1 MRASAR
7 YLVALAVTLA
17 PLIAGPAL
25 GQRLGAK
32 GSDTDVVQRGEG
44 VPPRVVPP
52 CAPGKCPFAGQ
63 TVSVVVSGGN
73 TIAGPIH
80 ELKVEYEQA
89 TGARL
94 NIVELPI
101 DEHFA
106 GFISDATNRGG
117 KFDISMAGAWW
128 LGELVEADFI
138 LPLDR
143 FYKDPRFPHW
153 DMNDVLPAPRSL
165 LTYAGKLYMVANDH
179 DGQVMYYRRD
189 LFSDPGQQ
197 AAFRRKYGYPLAV
210 PQTWAQF
217 RDAAEFF
224 DGQDLNADGTPDHG
238 ITLALGVGSQ
248 GMFHFMSMSAPFVVG
263 PGNQKLYWF
272 DPKSMAPLVDSPGHV
287 RALEV
292 LVDLTRFGPREMQTW
307 DLGRNWD
314 YFLAGRAALTF
325 SWADLG
331 ALAQQPGSRV
341 KGKIGVAPM
350 PGTTEYYSQSRREWV
365 KTRGINKVGNT
376 IGGSWAGVIS
386 RSSKAPEAAYY
397 LLALMAH
404 KEKALVYAARGWDG
418 IDPGRYSQFLPPA
431 GTARIE
437 QYLGL
442 GWDAADIRDYLGA
455 YAESFGNSLQFP
467 YLRIPGAFSY
477 CQALDVH
484 LAEATSG
491 QLSPAAALKAT
502 AIDFE
507 EITLRMGR
515 TKQRK
520 SYQASLQF

>member
-1 MRASAR
+1 MRVWIGFLVTISVTFLSA
-7 YLVALAVTLA
+7 VAT
-17 PLIAGPAL
+17 PAH

-44 VPPRVVPP
+44 VPPRVMPP
-52 CAPGKCPFAGQ
+52 CLPGKCAFVGQ
-63 TVSVVVSGGN
+63 TVTVVVSGGN

-80 ELKVEYEQA
+80 ELKQEYEEA
-89 TGARL
+89 TGAHL
-94 NIVELPI
+94 NIVELPV

-106 GFISDATNRGG
+106 AFISDATNRSGR
-117 KFDISMAGAWW
+117 FDISMAGAWW
-128 LGELVEADFI
+128 LGELVEANFI

-143 FYKDPRFPHW
+143 LHKDPRFPPW
-153 DMNDVLPAPRSL
+153 DINDVLPAPRSL
-165 LTYAGKLYMVANDH
+165 LTYGGKLYMVANDH

-189 LFSDPGQQ
+189 LFSNPAHQ

-210 PQTWAQF
+210 PQTWEQF
-217 RDAAEFF
+217 RAAAEYF
-224 DGQDLNADGTPDHG
+224 DGKDLNGDGTPDHG

-248 GMFHFMSMSAPFVVG
+248 GMFHFMSMSAAFLIG
-263 PGNQKLYWF
+263 PASQKLYWF
-272 DPKSMAPLVDSPGHV
+272 DPRTMAPLVDSPGHV
-287 RALEV
+287 KALEV
-292 LVDLTRFGPREMQTW
+292 LVDLVQFGPREMLTW
-307 DLGRNWD
+307 DLGKNWD

-331 ALAQQPGSRV
+331 ALAQQPGSAV
-341 KGKIGVAPM
+341 KGKVGVAAM
-350 PGTTEYYSQSRREWV
+350 PGTSEYYSLSRREWI
-365 KTRGINKVGNT
+365 KAKGINKVGNT
-376 IGGSWAGVIS
+376 VGGSWSGVIS

-397 LLALMAH
+397 LLALMAN

-418 IDPGRYSQFLPPA
+418 IDPGRHTQFLPPA
-431 GTARIE
+431 GTASIDR
-437 QYLGL
+437 YLEL
-442 GWDAADIRDYLGA
+442 GWNAADIRDYLGA
-455 YAESFGNSLQFP
+455 YAESFGNPLQFP

-484 LAEATSG
+484 LAEAASG
-491 QLSPAAALKAT
+491 QLTPAAALRAA

-515 TKQRK
+515 AKQRR